1 MGKGDMKSRK
11 GKITAGSFGNTRKRK
26 VKSTVAA
33 PKVKVV
39 KEAKAPAAK
48 KPASKKTAKAE

>member
-1 MGKGDMKSRK
+1 MKSRK

-33 PKVKVV
+33 PKVKLA

-48 KPASKKTAKAE
+48 KPAAKKAAKAE